1 MKYLFWI
8 ALIVPA
14 LYVVSCQTENSST
27 LDASTF
33 GSGSG
38 AVQSIFAQHCTGCHS
53 YQAMSV
59 ADMVSAGLLVK
70 GDPSSS
76 PIYYRLIGTTVG
88 AGPHDMPQSGGAL
101 NTSDVQTIFDFVQNA
116 N

>member
-1 MKYLFWI
+1 MKGLAWI
-8 ALIVPA
+8 ALILPL
-14 LYVVSCQTENSST
+14 LYLVSCQTENSST

-33 GSGSG
+33 AGGAG

-59 ADMVSAGLLVK
+59 SDMVAAGLLVK
-70 GDPSSS
+70 GDPSNS
-76 PIYYRLIGTTVG
+76 PIYYRLIGAASG

-101 NTSDVQTIFDFVQNA
+101 NASDVAAIQDFVQNA
-116 N
+116 Q